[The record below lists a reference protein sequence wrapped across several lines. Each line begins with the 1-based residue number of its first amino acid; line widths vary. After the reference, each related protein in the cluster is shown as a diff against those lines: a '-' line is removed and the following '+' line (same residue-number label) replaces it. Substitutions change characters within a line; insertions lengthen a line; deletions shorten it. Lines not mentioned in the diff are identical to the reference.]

1 MKAILRASFFLLIL
15 ASAAPVVHG
24 QGCTMCYTAAA
35 QQSAAGKHAL
45 DVGILMLLT
54 PAIGMF
60 CGLFFFVWRSKEKQ
74 SLGAAEADHE
84 EALESWPNERY

>member
-1 MKAILRASFFLLIL
+1 MREVSRALLLLLAL
-15 ASAAPVVHG
+15 ASLAPVAHS

-35 QQSAAGKHAL
+35 QQSAQGKHAL

-74 SLGAAEADHE
+74 ADRAEVNE
-84 EALESWPNERY
+84 EAFESWPNEKF